1 MVLVIKNLPASAGDT
16 RGAASISRLGKFPWS
31 RKWQPVPI
39 FLPGKSLGQ
48 RILSGHSPWVR
59 KELDITEGLNIQHTW
74 RRGEKSH
81 RKGPEK
87 DILIQIRA

>member
-16 RGAASISRLGKFPWS
+16 RGAGSISRLGKFPWS